1 MVALKGALGVSRKP
15 ELCVIWTQTGM
26 ISGSVASRVQ
36 YVLLMY
42 VLGTDRP
49 RGMFDDLF
57 CCFYLC
63 VVMCVSV
70 YICT

>member
-26 ISGSVASRVQ
+26 ISGSVAARVQ
-36 YVLLMY
+36 SVLLMC

-63 VVMCVSV
+63 VSV